1 MYLIGVSF
9 GDGCAIGLVH
19 GQNSVS
25 DQGLSGSET
34 DNVSLTNGLLFPIGT
49 YIDNASCF
57 NGRLHA
63 AALYYIGFHVKSFGK
78 PCRRGQKKGGS
89 QEQVG
94 VRFGSFDALAAASE
108 EELTAIDDVG
118 GVTAAYIREWIASP
132 QSQHLIGRLKEAGVS
147 MEAARQS
154 AGEQFRGM
162 TFVLTGALEK
172 FTRDE
177 AAALI
182 EARGGKASGSVSK
195 KTTYV
200 VAGENA
206 GSKLRKAEEL
216 GIPVL
221 TEEEFAAMLAE

>member
-89 QEQVG
+89 QEQVNKP
-94 VRFGSFDALAAASE
+94 S
-108 EELTAIDDVG
+108 
-118 GVTAAYIREWIASP
+118 
-132 QSQHLIGRLKEAGVS
+132 
-147 MEAARQS
+147 
-154 AGEQFRGM
+154 
-162 TFVLTGALEK
+162 
-172 FTRDE
+172 
-177 AAALI
+177 
-182 EARGGKASGSVSK
+182 
-195 KTTYV
+195 
-200 VAGENA
+200 
-206 GSKLRKAEEL
+206 
-216 GIPVL
+216 
-221 TEEEFAAMLAE
+221 